1 MFSNDSILFE
11 ERYAV
16 LGSDVFM
23 NCSVNYGTEY
33 NITSWV
39 FDDQLLNNQTSKFS
53 QNTSG
58 LIIYN
63 ITKWDGGYY
72 ICIIDEL
79 LAYVYLHIE
88 CKKT

>member
-1 MFSNDSILFE
+1 MFSNDSVLHE
-11 ERYAV
+11 ERYAI
-16 LGSDVFM
+16 LGSDVFI

-33 NITSWV
+33 SITSWV

-53 QNTSG
+53 QNASG

-63 ITKWDGGYY
+63 ITKLDGGCY

>member
-1 MFSNDSILFE
+1 MFSDDSVLHE
-11 ERYAV
+11 ERYAI
-16 LGSDVFM
+16 LGSDVFI

-63 ITKWDGGYY
+63 ITKLDGGYY